1 MTEGTLLDTTL
12 ASDGALI
19 EDLARRVE
27 EASGP
32 TSYDLDDSTHIIARV
47 TRTDERLTT
56 TNLEKWLGEPIR
68 ARGSALL
75 HDPGDF
81 VSYCNRLGSSYTTV
95 WGNQE
100 RATFTAVFNDHIT
113 DTDTGWRDHTA
124 TLALQDD
131 KDWAAFLER
140 DGKYLTQVQFAEF
153 LLDYQPLFV
162 DPDGATLLEI
172 ATHFKAHKKAE
183 YSSEVDLDTG
193 DVQFNYTEITT
204 QKTQRA
210 GQIELPRELTVELS
224 PYLGMEP
231 VRMLARLRWN
241 VEGGALSIG
250 IKLQRPDLVKRDAF
264 EGVRRTILDGV
275 NEAGISVLLGV
286 APGPVTPQ
294 S

>member
-1 MTEGTLLDTTL
+1 MPDSTPFESAG
-12 ASDGALI
+12 SGNDGALI
-19 EDLARRVE
+19 EDLTRRA
-27 EASGP
+27 EAATLP
-32 TSYDLDDSTHIIARV
+32 APYLLDEGSHILARV
-47 TRTDERLTT
+47 IRNDERLHTS
-56 TNLEKWLGEPIR
+56 NLEAWLSEPTR

-81 VSYCNRLGSSYTTV
+81 VSYCNRLGNSFTTV
-95 WGNQE
+95 WGNQD
-100 RATFTAVFNDHIT
+100 RATFTAVFNDHLN
-113 DTDTGWRDHTA
+113 DVDPGWRDHTA
-124 TLALQDD
+124 TLALQPD
-131 KDWAAFLER
+131 KDWEEFQAK
-140 DGKYLTQVQFAEF
+140 DGKYLSQTQFAEF

-193 DVQFNYTEITT
+193 DVQFNYTEIT

-224 PYLGMEP
+224 PYLGMAP
-231 VRMLARLRWN
+231 VHMLARLRWN
-241 VEGGALSIG
+241 IEGGQLAIG
-250 IKLQRPDLVKRDAF
+250 IKLQRPDLMKREAF
-264 EGVRRTILDGV
+264 EGVRRTLLDGV
-275 NEAGISVLLGV
+275 TAAGIDVLLGV